1 LRIPLTVGNFYSNRK
16 MVFANF
22 FLRIPS
28 MRVAH
33 ALSAVVDSG
42 SPFTSISTRD
52 ALAFGIPIKTLDK
65 DQITRLAGF
74 TFYGKNVRST
84 LLFKDE
90 AKNVVKFE
98 HEIRILVPTKL
109 DSATINQV
117 QDIPSL
123 VGTDLME
130 DAKLTFV
137 YNPSELLAYF
147 EQNTSQPAP
156 VSQTSPTPPQ
166 QAPFAETPSTAS

>member
-1 LRIPLTVGNFYSNRK
+1 MRIPLTVGNFYSDRK
-16 MVFANF
+16 VVFANF

-65 DQITRLAGF
+65 ETVTRLAGF
-74 TFYGKNVRST
+74 TFYGKNVKGALNFR
-84 LLFKDE
+84 DE
-90 AKNVVKFE
+90 ANNVVKFE
-98 HEIRILVPTKL
+98 HDVRILVPTKL
-109 DSATINQV
+109 DSATIAQV

-130 DAKLTFV
+130 DERLTFT
-137 YNPSELLAYF
+137 YNPSALSAYF
-147 EQNTSQPAP
+147 ERNPPEPPSASQAAPVIPHSQPIAQGA
-156 VSQTSPTPPQ
+156 VTV
-166 QAPFAETPSTAS
+166 

>member
-1 LRIPLTVGNFYSNRK
+1 LRIPLTVRNFYSNRK
-16 MVFANF
+16 VVFANF

-28 MRVAH
+28 MRVARP
-33 ALSAVVDSG
+33 LSAVVDSG

-52 ALAFGIPIKTLDK
+52 ALTFGIPIKTLDK
-65 DQITRLAGF
+65 EQTTRLAGF

-84 LLFKDE
+84 LLFRDE
-90 AKNVVKFE
+90 ANNLIRFD
-98 HEIRILVPTKL
+98 HDIRILIPTKL
-109 DSATINQV
+109 DRITIGQV

-137 YNPSELLAYF
+137 YNPSALLAYF
-147 EQNTSQPAP
+147 EQNLQQLTPSGQLTPAIPQPEP
-156 VSQTSPTPPQ
+156 LQ
-166 QAPFAETPSTAS
+166 STAS